1 MRSAG
6 LPRLVGL
13 FVFALTLWLIAGC
26 GGSQQEGDGQQQQEP
41 VVGEFAGEVSD
52 ANAFVALVAGESQDG
67 EEARE
72 VRAYLC
78 DGREINEWFRGTAEG
93 NKLDL
98 TSEGGA
104 HLEGNLASEASTGT
118 ITLDDSESFI
128 FTADPATGVA
138 GLYEVVLSDNGQLLG
153 TSQRGALLEGR
164 VADVLEED
172 GSYPVSGTITP
183 PEGEP
188 RSLEAVS
195 NTTEPGE
202 LRFIVL
208 ADGRVKGSNRGGG
221 FSKSFLPSN
230 F

>member
-1 MRSAG
+1 MTTCPCVGESKRRGRPSMRSAG
-6 LPRLVGL
+6 LPKLVGL

-26 GGSQQEGDGQQQQEP
+26 GGSPQEGDGQQQQEP

-52 ANAFVALVAGESQDG
+52 ANAFVALVAGEPQDG

-93 NKLDL
+93 NKLD
-98 TSEGGA
+98 
-104 HLEGNLASEASTGT
+104 LASEASTGT

-153 TSQRGALLEGR
+153 TSQR
-164 VADVLEED
+164 
-172 GSYPVSGTITP
+172 
-183 PEGEP
+183 
-188 RSLEAVS
+188 
-195 NTTEPGE
+195 
-202 LRFIVL
+202 
-208 ADGRVKGSNRGGG
+208 
-221 FSKSFLPSN
+221 
-230 F
+230 